1 MRFPQENCR
10 TIKISERR
18 DLPSAQM
25 ISKKQHQA
33 PPAIYKQHLQA
44 PPTICKQHLQP
55 LAICRPHLQ
64 AVPIIRKQHL
74 QTALVIPKQHRTALL
89 MRNHRKQHLQ
99 AAPIMS
105 KASVASGWAAIAD
118 RSIRSSLAGARAPR
132 TAPKMPSKQPKSSK
146 PKQKARSWKKALL
159 PCRNW
164 QQGECRRGNSCTFGH
179 DQRYL
184 NLNTA
189 QIAEQNRTSQPLP
202 SSSHALA
209 SADIC
214 STDLGDQ
221 SSKLTHEPPAVDSQ
235 GICRNWLK
243 RHYCTSR
250 SSCRFAHPPDQ
261 FPFPSF
267 FINIIDDV
275 IFLFIF

>member
-1 MRFPQENCR
+1 MQAASPSSANYPQAASPN
-10 TIKISERR
+10 
-18 DLPSAQM
+18 SA
-25 ISKKQHQA
+25 S
-33 PPAIYKQHLQA
+33 Y
-44 PPTICKQHLQP
+44 T
-55 LAICRPHLQ
+55 
-64 AVPIIRKQHL
+64 
-74 QTALVIPKQHRTALL
+74 
-89 MRNHRKQHLQ
+89 Q
-99 AAPIMS
+99 AAPNS
-105 KASVASGWAAIAD
+105 ATYAQSSQAASPSSTNNEQGICRFWLSGHCRQGSSCKYSHD